1 VAAATVAALG
11 APAAALAQDGAAA
24 GAGTGA
30 AAAAA
35 DRAAGPPFWER
46 VASPGRERFERLF
59 ADADALLSGDQPLG
73 RRLTEAVKLAQAE
86 ALLREAL
93 ALQPDD
99 YRTLSLL
106 ADVQSIAGRPA
117 AAAATLERARAR
129 AQLPAQ
135 EASCWFRLG
144 VERSKLGQ
152 YAEAVADY
160 DRQVALGEGDATV
173 YANSAEILMALGRLS
188 EAEDRYREAIRV
200 DEQAPDRRAREHS
213 LTLSYYGLAVALDR
227 DDQPVAAREMM
238 SRALAI
244 DPRASKL
251 ALAQQPGSDVFFIP
265 EGDVFYYL
273 GLAAEV
279 AGRSTDAEAAFREF
293 AARLPRSAWL
303 PRARAHLDA
312 LAQLAARG
320 AGAAGGAP
328 PLRVLAAGTV
338 LASGP
343 VPAPL
348 VDAAWRERPQLLDAC
363 LDQAPAAAR
372 AVAAGERS
380 TIRLA
385 LELEIDARGSV
396 ARATAKAPPPLDEAF
411 ARCAEA
417 AVKAGLRVPPPGPR
431 SKLTRARME
440 LVIGVAAGDRA
451 GL

>member
-1 VAAATVAALG
+1 VAAATIAALG
-11 APAAALAQDGAAA
+11 APAIALAQEGGGAAV
-24 GAGTGA
+24 GP

-35 DRAAGPPFWER
+35 DRAGGPPFWER

-244 DPRASKL
+244 DPRATKL

-303 PRARAHLDA
+303 PRARTHLDA

-320 AGAAGGAP
+320 AGGGAP

-385 LELEIDARGSV
+385 LELEIDARGAV

-411 ARCAEA
+411 VRCAEA